1 MQEHLTDKLFRE
13 KFTDFSSEPSKHL
26 WEVLEEKLEQKKS
39 KHKKYVW
46 LSWAIVFLMVAT
58 FLIFNFIQ
66 NEKKWYAKNNAYVK
80 SSNSISTTASH
91 NTSTKLLDVAPKE
104 ILQEKKQAEKQI
116 TSPSLSKEL
125 PQRKSDRKFHK
136 TTTQMK
142 EITEKS
148 IEKDTLRKVQEVLSD
163 ELKASKESNN
173 INDDTLKSL
182 PKPKGTKI
190 IIKLPEPEPSK
201 EGKARDFAST
211 KFGKFLKNV
220 QKLKNAELKL
230 TLNSKSPN

>member
-26 WEVLEEKLEQKKS
+26 WEVLEEKLERKKS
-39 KHKKYVW
+39 KHKEYMW
-46 LSWAIVFLMVAT
+46 LLWSIVFMMTIT
-58 FLIFNFIQ
+58 FVIFKFVQ
-66 NEKKWYAKNNAYVK
+66 NERKSYTESNNLAKN
-80 SSNSISTTASH
+80 SNSTSTSISH
-91 NTSTKLLDVAPKE
+91 NNSPILKVTPKE
-104 ILQEKKQAEKQI
+104 ILQEKPKVEKQI
-116 TSPSLSKEL
+116 MNPSSSKDFS
-125 PQRKSDRKFHK
+125 QRISDRKSHK
-136 TTTQMK
+136 PTTK
-142 EITEKS
+142 TEENIEKNT
-148 IEKDTLRKVQEVLSD
+148 EKDTLRKVQEALSD
-163 ELKASKESNN
+163 EIKENKEAKN
-173 INDDTLKSL
+173 INNDTLKLL
-182 PKPKGTKI
+182 PNPKGTKI